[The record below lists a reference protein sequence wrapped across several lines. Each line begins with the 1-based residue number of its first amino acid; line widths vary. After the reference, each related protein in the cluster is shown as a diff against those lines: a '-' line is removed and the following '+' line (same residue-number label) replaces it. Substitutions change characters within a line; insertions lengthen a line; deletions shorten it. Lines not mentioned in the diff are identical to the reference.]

1 VKAKVSSA
9 QGRYGFSEGHK
20 RLVLFDHWTDWSSEA
35 RGKAERAASWK
46 TAWAHKG
53 EEHE

>member
-1 VKAKVSSA
+1 MMFKHANIREASCV
-9 QGRYGFSEGHK
+9 
-20 RLVLFDHWTDWSSEA
+20 DEA